1 MNMIAPTTA
10 ATITMMAI
18 PNGFNVCTS
27 FTILL
32 LMYKYVKQS
41 RVGYAENPLQKSLCY
56 HIQPFNKL
64 ILRDIN
70 TCVNENYFPIRLQT
84 VSSTGFKIS
93 PVPTSKP
100 SPGKLDIY

>member
-41 RVGYAENPLQKSLCY
+41 RVGNAKNPLQKSLCY

-64 ILRDIN
+64 ILRDRN
-70 TCVNENYFPIRLQT
+70 TCVNENYFLFHKD
-84 VSSTGFKIS
+84 FKEIF
-93 PVPTSKP
+93 
-100 SPGKLDIY
+100 LFFF

>member
-1 MNMIAPTTA
+1 MIAPTTA

-41 RVGYAENPLQKSLCY
+41 RVGHAKNPLQKSLCY

-70 TCVNENYFPIRLQT
+70 TCVNENYFPDRLQT
-84 VSSTGFKIS
+84 ASVTGFKMS
-93 PVPTSKP
+93 PVPASKP
-100 SPGKLDIY
+100 SPGKLDTY